1 MDLKL
6 RCFSYV
12 VASWLCLVPTGV
24 EAQTEPIHPTEA
36 AGHFNVFTA
45 GDAIAVKTESEGAW
59 AVGGDFTLDGNL
71 NIFGGVDHYNGDAQ
85 ATALVVDGK
94 VNYVSGRLQILQNN
108 YVKIADLSSSTIF
121 ELDPNQA
128 ITNTRITPVDGHFDS
143 TPSILLSTSQSASS
157 IAADPLL
164 DFEAAFATFETV
176 SAQIGSLEP
185 NVSWDLNVYAQGKLW
200 VDLVPQTTN
209 VINFT
214 AAEFNALQEIKFNT
228 LVPSATTPLVINITD
243 VSVNPE
249 VVTLNSWPNIVGSP
263 LSYAPYILYN
273 FPEVQSTL
281 EYTGGAQ
288 MYGTIYAPKAR
299 FNNRS
304 QFNIDGQI
312 IVAAFEQN
320 SGEVHPLLFDT
331 VIELPPF
338 IAEEICDGIDN
349 NGDGLIDEGFADTD
363 GDGIADCVDNCPETP
378 NPDQL
383 DTNANGIG
391 DACETSEVEEICDGI
406 DNNGDGL
413 IDEGFADTD
422 GDGIADCV
430 DNCPETPNPDQLD
443 TNANGIGD
451 ACETPEV
458 EEICDGIDNNGDGL
472 IDEGFDDID
481 ADGVADCV
489 DNCIYTYNPDQADLD
504 GDGLGDA
511 CGAGATGPYY
521 RSAFSVDVYPIPYE
535 DVVHFSH
542 HATVNTNATIEV
554 FDMNGRVLK
563 RVVSPLEMNAENEII
578 SISLKEFSKESPVLF
593 VRFTTD
599 EGTVVKRIISH

>member
-1 MDLKL
+1 MLFIEYSTNDTYNMLKLIILLYLTYKYDIMDLKL
-6 RCFSYV
+6 RRFSYV
-12 VASWLCLVPTGV
+12 VASWLCLIPTGL
-24 EAQTEPIHPTEA
+24 EAQTQPIHPTEA
-36 AGHFNVFTA
+36 AAHFNVFTA
-45 GDAIAVKTESEGAW
+45 GEAIAVKTESEGAW

-121 ELDPNQA
+121 ELDPNQV
-128 ITNTRITPVDGHFDS
+128 ITNTRITSVDGHFDS
-143 TPSILLSTSQSASS
+143 TPNISLSTSQSASS
-157 IAADPLL
+157 ITADPLL

-176 SAQIGSLEP
+176 SAQIGSLDS
-185 NVSWDLNVYAQGKLW
+185 NVSWNLNAYAQGKLW
-200 VDLVPQTTN
+200 LDLVPQTTN

-243 VSVNPE
+243 VSANPE
-249 VVTLNSWPNIVGSP
+249 VVSLNSWPNIVGSP

-273 FPEVQSTL
+273 FAEVQSTL

-331 VIELPPF
+331 VIEFPPF
-338 IAEEICDGIDN
+338 NAEEICDGIDN
-349 NGDGLIDEGFADTD
+349 NGDGLIDEDFADTD
-363 GDGIADCVDNCPETP
+363 GDGLADCIDNCPETP

-383 DTNANGIG
+383 DVDANGIG
-391 DACETSEVEEICDGI
+391 DACEV
-406 DNNGDGL
+406 
-413 IDEGFADTD
+413 
-422 GDGIADCV
+422 
-430 DNCPETPNPDQLD
+430 
-443 TNANGIGD
+443 
-451 ACETPEV
+451 PEV
-458 EEICDGIDNNGDGL
+458 EEICDGIDNNGDGF
-472 IDEGFDDID
+472 IDEGFGDID

-489 DNCIYTYNPDQADLD
+489 DNCIYTYNPDQADFD
-504 GDGLGDA
+504 GDGLGDV
-511 CGAGATGPYY
+511 CGGGATGPYY